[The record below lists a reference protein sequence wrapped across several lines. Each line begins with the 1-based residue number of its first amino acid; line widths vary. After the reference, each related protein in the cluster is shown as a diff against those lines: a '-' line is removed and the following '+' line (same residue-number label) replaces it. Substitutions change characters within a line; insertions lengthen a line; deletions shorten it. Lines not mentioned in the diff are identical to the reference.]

1 MSEGQWPIV
10 ALGELIESIEAGSSF
25 RCRETPPEEGEVGV
39 AKVSA
44 VSWGRYDEEESKT
57 CLDPSRI
64 NEELLIRKGDF
75 LISRANTVELVGA
88 CVVAEQVSKKV
99 MLSDKTLRIQF
110 KDPSLKPWV
119 LHFLRSRAGR
129 QQIEA
134 LCTGNQQS
142 MRNISQRSLRQIELP
157 LAPPEQRQEILSFI
171 DQQLSRADA
180 TTTTLKAI
188 QVKLK
193 QARASILK
201 AAVEGKLV
209 ETEAELA
216 RQSGRYYE
224 DAEELFERVTLE
236 AATQPEEGRKR
247 KCVLASIKPDT
258 EAELPEPPEGWTW
271 LRIDAVGVVQL
282 GRQRTPK
289 DHNGPHMCP
298 YMRVANVFEDRID
311 LTDVKQMNFTPEEQE
326 SFRLEYGDILLN
338 EGQSPHLVGRPAMW
352 RDEVQ
357 NTCFQNTLV
366 RFRATDAV
374 LPRYALIVFRAQ
386 LHGRRYMKI
395 AKITTNIAHLGAQ
408 RFAAVEFPLAPLA
421 EQHRIVAEVER
432 RFSVIDEVEAT
443 INASLSR
450 CSQLRQAVLKRAFVG
465 ESSRSEA
472 VWHTHLPQQRLVPP
486 SRSGCSGG
494 STSMKTIICT

>member
-1 MSEGQWPIV
+1 VNEGQWPIV
-10 ALGELIESIEAGSSF
+10 ALGELIETIEAGSSF
-25 RCRETPPEEGEVGV
+25 RCRETPPEDGEVGV

-64 NEELLIRKGDF
+64 NEDLLIRKGDF

-88 CVVAEQVSKKV
+88 CVIAEQVSKQV

-110 KDPSLKPWV
+110 KDPSCKPWV

-134 LCTGNQQS
+134 LCTGNQES
-142 MRNISQRSLRQIELP
+142 MRNISQRSLRLIELP
-157 LAPPEQRQEILSFI
+157 LAPPEQRQEILAFI
-171 DQQLSRADA
+171 EEQLSRTDA
-180 TTTTLKAI
+180 TANTLQAI
-188 QVKLK
+188 QAKLK

-201 AAVEGKLV
+201 AAVEGRLV

-247 KCVLASIKPDT
+247 KGVFASIKPDT
-258 EAELPEPPEGWTW
+258 EAELPEPPEGRTW
-271 LRIDAVGVVQL
+271 VRIDAVGVVQL

-311 LTDVKQMNFTPEEQE
+311 LTDVKEMNFTPEEQKT
-326 SFRLEYGDILLN
+326 FRLEYGDILLN
-338 EGQSPHLVGRPAMW
+338 EGQSPHLAGRPAMW
-352 RDEVQ
+352 RNEVK
-357 NTCFQNTLV
+357 NACFQNTLV

-374 LPRYALIVFRAQ
+374 LPRYTLIVFRAQ
-386 LHGRRYMKI
+386 LHARRYIKI

-432 RFSVIDEVEAT
+432 RFSVLDEVEVTVKA
-443 INASLSR
+443 NLRR
-450 CSQLRQAVLKRAFVG
+450 CGQLRQAVLKRALG
-465 ESSRSEA
+465 AERSRSEA
-472 VWHTHLPQQRLVPP
+472 
-486 SRSGCSGG
+486 GG
-494 STSMKTIICT
+494 KPG